1 MNFDE
6 IKYIFLIL
14 MNQLNIEEFKK
25 FICWLDQLVND
36 YKECGNNFLGKL
48 VLKLNLKDPKIN

>member
-25 FICWLDQLVND
+25 FICWLDQLVKD
-36 YKECGNNFLGKL
+36 YKECGNNFLGKII
-48 VLKLNLKDPKIN
+48 KT